1 MNVKKI
7 NYQKS
12 IGRWAVVFALLGA
25 LLLSGT
31 VFAEGEVPQASC
43 GRSAASSCGRSAAS
57 SCGRSAAG

>member
-1 MNVKKI
+1 MNVKKN

-31 VFAEGEVPQASC
+31 VFAEGEVPQAP
-43 GRSAASSCGRSAAS
+43 AAEVPQAPAAEVPQAPAMPQVR
-57 SCGRSAAG
+57 G